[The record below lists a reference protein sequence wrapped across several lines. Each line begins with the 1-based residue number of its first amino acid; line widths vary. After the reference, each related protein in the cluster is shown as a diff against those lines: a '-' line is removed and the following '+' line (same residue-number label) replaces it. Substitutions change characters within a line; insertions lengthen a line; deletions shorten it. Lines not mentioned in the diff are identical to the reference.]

1 MPAPLSGGCA
11 HETLE
16 SKLFYLPELCSRL
29 RKHRLWQKFVR
40 SKIYVPITIG
50 NHTYQYSD
58 VQWKDS
64 PVYFIPHRWD
74 TVITHLEQC
83 SSRMVLYMNVSAR
96 GGWLEPEVLWIRRDQ
111 AAAPVNLVKVQC
123 NTSYILLILLDKS
136 SSYFDLSIIL
146 HLKFCCIFIAHYI
159 LMAK

>member
-1 MPAPLSGGCA
+1 MLALQ
-11 HETLE
+11 
-16 SKLFYLPELCSRL
+16 
-29 RKHRLWQKFVR
+29 LWR
-40 SKIYVPITIG
+40 RIG

-123 NTSYILLILLDKS
+123 NTSWISLFCRHT
-136 SSYFDLSIIL
+136 SSYFWSVKCIA
-146 HLKFCCIFIAHYI
+146 LKFRCTFIASCTDDDKDRTI
-159 LMAK
+159 TVFSLKIQADPRFIPITQIATRTCKF